1 VIVNGRLQDD
11 AQLVCEVSDGS
22 ASVVMI
28 QISTERRDGRV
39 FGEKRREDRRLKCAL
54 YRCICCAAY
63 SVEI

>member
-11 AQLVCEVSDGS
+11 AQLVCEVSGGS

-28 QISTERRDGRV
+28 QISTKRRNGRV
-39 FGEKRREDRRLKCAL
+39 FGEKRREDGRLKCAMH
-54 YRCICCAAY
+54 RCICCAAY